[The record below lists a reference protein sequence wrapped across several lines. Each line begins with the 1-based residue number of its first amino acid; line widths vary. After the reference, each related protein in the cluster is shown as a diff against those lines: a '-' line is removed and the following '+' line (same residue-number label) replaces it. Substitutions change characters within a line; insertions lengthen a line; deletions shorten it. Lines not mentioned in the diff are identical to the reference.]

1 MRHPLPALLPVQM
14 PPKKSPNQ
22 SLQDAIALH
31 QQGNLAQAGA
41 IYASILESEPN
52 HPDCLNLLGIL
63 AAHAKNY
70 PLALALI
77 ERAIAAFP
85 GDESFHSNR
94 GNVLRELG
102 HIEPALDS
110 YEKAIA
116 IKPDYAEAYYNRGI
130 ALQDLD
136 RHEAAVASYDRTIAL
151 DGAYAQAYY
160 NRGNALQVLG
170 QPGAAI
176 ASYDQALA
184 LNPNHAEA
192 YSNRGNALSSSGQ
205 CDAALA
211 NYDEA
216 LAIKPDCAETHYN
229 RGIALKKLAR
239 IDAAIASFGEA
250 IRLRPGYADAEWN
263 KSLAL
268 LLAGDLEQGW
278 ELYESRWQSAAF
290 LTPRRDFKQPAW
302 RGDQSLRGKTILLH
316 HDQGLGDAIQFC
328 RYATMVAHLGAR
340 VILEVA
346 RSLVGLLGTVG
357 GIAQVVAAGDPLPDF
372 DCHCTLL
379 SLPLAFRTQL
389 ATVPAA
395 PAYLHCDANKVRQWQ
410 ARLGEA
416 ARLRVGLVASGNP
429 QHSNDLQ
436 RSIALADLLRELPQ
450 GFEYV
455 LLQKEL
461 RDADH
466 AVLAS
471 HPAVRYFGSSL
482 ADFSDTAALCEL
494 MDVVISVDTS
504 VAHLAAALGKDTWVL
519 LPQVPDWRWLLD
531 RDDSVWYPSVR
542 LYRQTSAGGWAEVLR
557 KAAEDLLQI
566 SLRPVRG

>member
-1 MRHPLPALLPVQM
+1 M
-14 PPKKSPNQ
+14 PQKKPPNP

-31 QQGNLAQAGA
+31 QQGKLAQAGA

-63 AAHAKNY
+63 AAHARNY

-102 HIEPALDS
+102 RIEPAVHS
-110 YEKAIA
+110 YDNAIA
-116 IKPDYAEAYYNRGI
+116 IKPDYAEAYYNRGV
-130 ALQDLD
+130 ALQDLG
-136 RHEAAVASYDRTIAL
+136 RHAAAVASYDRAIAL

-170 QPGAAI
+170 QAGAAI
-176 ASYDQALA
+176 ASYARALV
-184 LNPNHAEA
+184 LDPTHTEA
-192 YSNRGNALSSSGQ
+192 YSNRGNALTSAGQ
-205 CDAALA
+205 FDAALA
-211 NYDEA
+211 DYDKA
-216 LAIKPDCAETHYN
+216 LSIKPDCAETHYN
-229 RGIALKKLAR
+229 RGIALKGLVR
-239 IDAAIASFGEA
+239 IDAAIASFTEA
-250 IRLRPGYADAEWN
+250 IRLRPDYADAQWN

-268 LLAGDLEQGW
+268 LLSGDLEQGW
-278 ELYESRWQSAAF
+278 ELYESRWQTAAF
-290 LTPRRDFKQPAW
+290 QAPRRAFKQPAW

-328 RYATMVAHLGAR
+328 RYATMVANLGAR

-346 RSLVGLLGTVG
+346 RSLAGLLGSVNG
-357 GIAQVVAAGDPLPDF
+357 VAQVVAAGDPLPDF
-372 DCHCTLL
+372 DYHCTLL
-379 SLPLAFRTQL
+379 SLPLAFRTRL
-389 ATVPAA
+389 STVPAA
-395 PAYLHCDANKVRQWQ
+395 RAYLRGDTDKVSQWQ
-410 ARLGEA
+410 ARLGDA
-416 ARLRVGLVASGNP
+416 AQPRVGLVASGNP
-429 QHSNDLQ
+429 LHSNDLQ
-436 RSIALADLLRELPQ
+436 RSIALADLLRELPR

-461 RDADH
+461 RDADRT
-466 AVLAS
+466 VLAA
-471 HPAVRYFGSSL
+471 HPAVRYFGTSL

-504 VAHLAAALGKDTWVL
+504 VAHLAAALGKDTWIL

-531 RDDSVWYPSVR
+531 RADSVWYPSVR
-542 LYRQTSAGGWAEVLR
+542 LFRQTSAGGWAEVLR
-557 KAAEDLLQI
+557 KASEDLAARYQ
-566 SLRPVRG
+566 RQ